1 MSELFSSVFGNF
13 VKDIKD
19 ISIKPGT
26 IFLYLPHLLLLVV
39 FFPEIRNEFNSVF
52 SFFGWG
58 FDWYKFL
65 EDFSQMLLVQI
76 FFMIM
81 FIMSVYHVLEYPQV
95 IGYATGWL
103 IFSVT
108 FLKLGNFWSFW
119 EFIGA
124 SLIVIVSSGF
134 IQKSIE
140 IDDIS
145 DYDFSV
151 WSCVKSIGLFIKICL
166 VKVVIA
172 LLVPIFFL
180 WNITS
185 EQKK

>member
-1 MSELFSSVFGNF
+1 MSESFSSVLGNV
-13 VKDIKD
+13 VKS

-26 IFLYLPHLLLLVV
+26 IFFIFTPLLFLIV
-39 FFPEIRNEFNSVF
+39 FFPEIHNEFNSVF

-58 FDWYKFL
+58 LDWYKFL
-65 EDFSQMLLVQI
+65 EDFSQMTLVRI
-76 FFMIM
+76 FFIII
-81 FIMSVYHVLEYPQV
+81 FIMSVYHVLEYPWV

-119 EFIGA
+119 DFIGV
-124 SLIVIVSSGF
+124 SSIVIIYSGF
-134 IQKSIE
+134 IQKINE

-145 DYDFSV
+145 DYDFSAR
-151 WSCVKSIGLFIKICL
+151 SCVKFIGSLIMNTTICL
-166 VKVVIA
+166 VKVAIA
-172 LLVPIFFL
+172 LLFPIFFL
-180 WNITS
+180 WNLTS

>member
-1 MSELFSSVFGNF
+1 
-13 VKDIKD
+13 
-19 ISIKPGT
+19 
-26 IFLYLPHLLLLVV
+26 
-39 FFPEIRNEFNSVF
+39 
-52 SFFGWG
+52 
-58 FDWYKFL
+58 
-65 EDFSQMLLVQI
+65 
-76 FFMIM
+76 M
-81 FIMSVYHVLEYPQV
+81 FIMRVYHVLEYPRV

-119 EFIGA
+119 DFIVF
-124 SLIVIVSSGF
+124 SLIVIISSGF
-134 IQKSIE
+134 IQKIIE

-151 WSCVKSIGLFIKICL
+151 WSCVKSIGSFIKICL
-166 VKVVIA
+166 EKVLIA
-172 LLVPIFFL
+172 ILFPIFFL